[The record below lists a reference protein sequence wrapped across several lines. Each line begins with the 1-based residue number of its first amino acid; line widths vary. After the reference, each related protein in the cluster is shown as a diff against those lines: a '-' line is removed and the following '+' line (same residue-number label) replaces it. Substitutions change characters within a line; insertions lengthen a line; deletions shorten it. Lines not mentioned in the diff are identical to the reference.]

1 MLVSSETPKH
11 NHISAAEAFYRVFLA
26 LPKPDRLTIARY
38 ILDDEDIRQQFE
50 IPNKATLKAFS
61 EDESEMPLFDSID
74 DLRKDL
80 LS

>member
-11 NHISAAEAFYRVFLA
+11 INISTAEAFYRVFLA

-38 ILDDEDIRQQFE
+38 ILDDEGIQQQFE
-50 IPNKATLKAFS
+50 IPNETTLKAFS
-61 EDESEMPLFDSID
+61 EDESKMPLFDSID
-74 DLRKDL
+74 DLKKDL